1 MRYPGLIIAMAI
13 LALVSGLS
21 EADTAEAEIEYLLNT
36 VGESDCTFIRNG
48 KSHDAADARSHL
60 EMKYGRGKRWVD
72 SAEQFIERI
81 ASESSFSGDP
91 YQIDCPN
98 QPPQPTG
105 DWLTEQLDDLRRQ
118 QD

>member
-1 MRYPGLIIAMAI
+1 MNYPGLVIFVGV

-21 EADTAEAEIEYLLNT
+21 EANDTEVEIQYLLNAI
-36 VGESDCTFIRNG
+36 GESDCTFIRNG
-48 KSHDAADARSHL
+48 KPHEAGEAEDHL

-81 ASESSFSGDP
+81 ASESSFSGNP
-91 YQIDCPN
+91 YQIQCPD
-98 QPPQPTG
+98 QPARPTG
-105 DWLTEQLDDLRRQ
+105 DWLTEQLETLRRQ